1 MEECVDTGLVKDIGV
16 SNFSKKKLQDLISK
30 ARIKPAANQ
39 VETHPY
45 FQSQELVE
53 CCKKEGG
60 ILTAYSALGS
70 NDRDPQFKMPDEVPI
85 LERIW

>member
-16 SNFSKKKLQDLISK
+16 SNYSKKKLQDLISK
-30 ARIKPAANQ
+30 ARITPAANQ

-53 CCKKEGG
+53 CCKKVRG
-60 ILTAYSALGS
+60 
-70 NDRDPQFKMPDEVPI
+70 QF
-85 LERIW
+85 